1 MNDLYLRII
10 SSLILLL
17 VGFCMIATNNFMFL
31 LIVQSFYLLSL
42 WEYIRL
48 IRFRNFELD
57 ENNIRSNLL
66 LSKIKVDLKNFLLI
80 LSLVISCIFFYCNY
94 FIISFILF
102 CFCLYSLN
110 ILNKQNLLVTS
121 GIIYISLPFFL
132 LIYLN
137 TLSDFKLYILFV
149 IFFSLSVD
157 TFAYFF
163 GRRIGG
169 KKLAPL
175 ISPNKTIS
183 GSLGGIF
190 IPTLICVFVFYEKN
204 SLVNIIFFS
213 ILFSIVVQIG
223 DLIESKFKRICGVKD
238 SSNIIPGHGGLLDRL
253 DGIFLFLILISLLT
267 ILDYN
272 LFFIS

>member
-66 LSKIKVDLKNFLLI
+66 LSKTKVDLKNFLLI
-80 LSLVISCIFFYCNY
+80 VSLVISCIFFYYNY

-149 IFFSLSVD
+149 IFFSLLVD

-163 GRRIGG
+163 GSRIGG
-169 KKLAPL
+169 RKLAPL

-183 GSLGGIF
+183 GALGGIF
-190 IPTLICVFVFYEKN
+190 IPTLICVLVFYDKD
-204 SLVNIIFFS
+204 SLLNIILYS
-213 ILFSIVVQIG
+213 ILFSIVVQVG

-238 SSNIIPGHGGLLDRL
+238 SSNIIPGHGGLLDRF
-253 DGIFLFLILISLLT
+253 DGIYLFLILISLLT

-272 LFFIS
+272 FFFIS

>member
-1 MNDLYLRII
+1 
-10 SSLILLL
+10 
-17 VGFCMIATNNFMFL
+17 MIATNDFMFL

-48 IRFRNFELD
+48 IRFRNSEFD

-66 LSKIKVDLKNFLLI
+66 LSKTKVDLKNFLLI
-80 LSLVISCIFFYCNY
+80 VSLVISCIFFYCNN

-102 CFCLYSLN
+102 FFCLYSLN

-132 LIYLN
+132 LIYLS

-157 TFAYFF
+157 TFAYLF
-163 GRRIGG
+163 GTRIGG
-169 KKLAPL
+169 RKLAPL
-175 ISPNKTIS
+175 ISPSKTIS
-183 GSLGGIF
+183 GTLGGIF
-190 IPTLICVFVFYEKN
+190 IPTLICALVFYEKN
-204 SLVNIIFFS
+204 SLLNIIIFS

-238 SSNIIPGHGGLLDRL
+238 SSNIIPGHGGLLDRF

>member
-1 MNDLYLRII
+1 
-10 SSLILLL
+10 
-17 VGFCMIATNNFMFL
+17 MIATNNFMFL

-190 IPTLICVFVFYEKN
+190 IPTLICVFVFHEKN